1 MNMKFFK
8 SLVCLAALTFALAG
22 CSDSKSGEPDVP
34 KEEKFTLA
42 DATQSSLEFDR
53 TSGSVDIK
61 ATTNL
66 ALGEWKVDQGETK
79 WLSTSKKSISST
91 EVAIALRVN
100 ENTEPAKRSAT
111 LNVTGTKGNVLATI
125 TVTQYGDNTL
135 KVDED
140 IRVRPTGGRASEA
153 QGGQDIDKSYDG
165 DYDSHYHSRW
175 NQSASFPVTLEYYF
189 TGNDVVD
196 YLIYYTRNGNG
207 NFGEL
212 SVYVATDAQRNYNKV
227 GDYDFGEKGTPSLI
241 DIPGS
246 LKPTAIKFE
255 VKSGL
260 GNFVSCA
267 EMEFYAS
274 AKEKPLEERL
284 LAVFTDVTCSE
295 LRPGVTDAMIDGL
308 DEYFSRVARALKN
321 NTYDSYEKEFRVR
334 SYEAYSK
341 NTEWATKLMTKR
353 YSDLDNPTG
362 IAVNAGDEIVVCVGD
377 THGQTISLQS
387 IWEEDGGG
395 YRMTQAAG
403 VSYFLRPGINKLTM
417 KEQGQLFVM
426 YNTDITSPDAKPV
439 KIHIPIGSGT
449 VTGFFDLKEHKTDEK
464 YAQLLSKATHK
475 YFCVKGERI
484 MFYFHRMKLTPTILS
499 AINLWDDIIGWQQEL
514 MGIEDVRPSQFNN
527 HIFAISPEGSYMWAT
542 DYRVAFVYTYLNNIL
557 LRDNVMAAEDN
568 AWGPAHEIGHVHQKA
583 INWVSSTESSNNLFS
598 NYIIYKLGKYK
609 SRGRGLESVATARY
623 ENGQGWY
630 NMGDPT
636 HMNEDTETHMRMN
649 WQLWNYYHRCGIK
662 PDFWQ
667 TLFKLMR
674 EVGLDEGSDP
684 GRKQL
689 EFAKMASKAAGEDL
703 TDFFEMWGFFV
714 PVNTTLEQYG
724 SYKYVVTD
732 EMIAEAKAFMA
743 QYPKPKHALQ
753 YIEDR
758 KSSEFPSS
766 DYRYSQV
773 GDLGYYTTFK
783 DNLKVSEKVS
793 ATVTGRNVS
802 VTDGENA
809 VAIEIRRD
817 NSAGPV
823 VYFSNF
829 LNFEIPQSISTG
841 NCGIYAVQADG
852 TRILLKNL

>member
-1 MNMKFFK
+1 MPIKKHLKQLFFA
-8 SLVCLAALTFALAG
+8 AALIIGFCS
-22 CSDSKSGEPDVP
+22 CSDSNNEPDPP
-34 KEEKFTLA
+34 KEEKFEIA
-42 DATQSSLEFDR
+42 ESNRSFEVDR
-53 TSGSVDIK
+53 TSAVLEVK

-66 ALGEWKVDQGETK
+66 ALGEWKVDQGDIK

-91 EVAIALRVN
+91 EVGITIRVN
-100 ENTEPAKRSAT
+100 ENTEPAKRTAT
-111 LNVTGTKGNVLATI
+111 LNVTGTKGTVLATI

-140 IRVRPTGGRASEA
+140 IRVRPVSGRASEA

-165 DYDSHYHSRW
+165 DYNTHYHSRW
-175 NQSASFPVTLEYYF
+175 NQSANFPVTLEYFF

-207 NFGEL
+207 NFGKL
-212 SVYVATDAQRNYNKV
+212 SLYVATDAQHNYNKV

-255 VKSGL
+255 VHSGFC
-260 GNFVSCA
+260 NFVSCA

-284 LAVFTDVTCSE
+284 LTVFTDVTCSE

-321 NTYDSYEKEFRVR
+321 NTYDAYEKEFRVR
-334 SYEAYSK
+334 SYEPYSK
-341 NTEWATKLMTKR
+341 NTEWAAKLMTKV

-362 IAVNAGDEIVVCVGD
+362 ISVKAGDEVVVCVGD

-439 KIHIPIGSGT
+439 KIHIPLGSGT
-449 VTGFFDLKEHKTDEK
+449 VTGFFDLKEHKTDQE
-464 YAQLLSKATHK
+464 YARLLGKASHK

-484 MFYFHRMKLTPTILS
+484 MFYFHRTKLTPTILS

-542 DYRVAFVYTYLNNIL
+542 DYRVAFVYTYLDNIL
-557 LRDNVMAAEDN
+557 LRDKVMAAEDN

-583 INWVSSTESSNNLFS
+583 INWASSTESSNNLFS

-623 ENGQGWY
+623 VNGQGWY
-630 NMGDPT
+630 NMGDAT

-662 PDFWQ
+662 PDFWP
-667 TLFKLMR
+667 TLFGLMR

-724 SYKYVVTD
+724 TYKYVVTD
-732 EMIAEAKAFMA
+732 QMIADAKKYMA
-743 QYPKPKHALQ
+743 QFPKPKHAFQ

-758 KSSEFPSS
+758 VASEFPQN
-766 DYRYSQV
+766 DYRYTQV
-773 GDLGYYTTFK
+773 GDLGYYTTFTENK
-783 DNLKVSEKVS
+783 KVAADAAATVNGRNV
-793 ATVTGRNVS
+793 TVTGAQ
-802 VTDGENA
+802 NA
-809 VAIEIRRD
+809 VALEIRRGGVD
-817 NSAGPV
+817 GPV

-829 LNFEIPQSISTG
+829 LKFEIPSSINLD
-841 NCGIYAVQADG
+841 NCTLYAVQADG
-852 TRILLKNL
+852 TRISLKKL

>member
-1 MNMKFFK
+1 MTL
-8 SLVCLAALTFALAG
+8 LVSSIFLILGIIG
-22 CSDSKSGEPDVP
+22 CSSTQDDPPVP
-34 KEEKFTLA
+34 KEEKFEVA
-42 DATQSSLEFDR
+42 ANCRSFEVDRSSAVLEV
-53 TSGSVDIK
+53 T
-61 ATTNL
+61 ATTNM
-66 ALGEWKVDQGETK
+66 ALGDWKVDQGDTK

-91 EVAIALRVN
+91 EVGITIRVN
-100 ENTEPAKRSAT
+100 ENIEPAKRTAT
-111 LNVTGTKGNVLATI
+111 LNVTGTSGNVLATI

-135 KVDED
+135 KVDQD
-140 IRVRPTGGRASEA
+140 ILVKPTGGRASEC
-153 QGGQDIDKSYDG
+153 QPGQDIDKSMDG
-165 DYDSHYHSRW
+165 NGDTHYHSPW
-175 NQSASFPVTLEYYF
+175 SVSAKFPVTLEYYF
-189 TGNDVVD
+189 TGNNVVD
-196 YLIYYTRNGNG
+196 YIIYYTRNGNG
-207 NFGEL
+207 NFGKVSL
-212 SVYVATDAQRNYNKV
+212 YVATDAAKTYNKV
-227 GDYDFGEKGTPSLI
+227 GDYDFGKKGTPSLV
-241 DIPGS
+241 DIPGG

-255 VKSGL
+255 VHSGL

-274 AKEKPLEERL
+274 ATEKPLEERL
-284 LAVFTDVTCSE
+284 LTVFTDVTCSE
-295 LRPGVTDAMIDGL
+295 LKPGVTDEMIENL
-308 DEYFSRVARALKN
+308 DDYFQRVARALKN
-321 NTYDSYEKEFRVR
+321 GGYTDYEKEFRIR
-334 SYEAYSK
+334 SYEPYSK
-341 NTEWATKLMTKR
+341 NTEWASKLMTKI

-362 IAVNAGDEIVVCVGD
+362 ISVNAGDEVVVCVGD

-387 IWEEDGGG
+387 IWEENTGE
-395 YRMTQAAG
+395 YRQTQASG

-439 KIHIPIGSGT
+439 KIHIPAGSGT
-449 VTGFFDLKEHKTDEK
+449 VTGFFDLKEHKTDAK
-464 YAQLLSKATHK
+464 YAELLSKATHK
-475 YFCVKGERI
+475 YFCVKGDRI
-484 MFYFHRMKLTPTILS
+484 MFYFHRNKLTPTILS

-514 MGIEDVRPSQFNN
+514 MGIDDVRPSQFNN
-527 HIFAISPEGSYMWAT
+527 HIFAISPEGSYMWAS

-557 LRDNVMAAEDN
+557 LYDNVMAAEDN

-583 INWVSSTESSNNLFS
+583 INWASTTESSNNLFS

-623 ENGQGWY
+623 VNGQSWS

-674 EVGLDEGSDP
+674 EVGMDEGSDP

-689 EFAKMASKAAGEDL
+689 EFAKMACKAAGEDL

-724 SYKYVVTD
+724 TFTYVVTD
-732 EMIAEAKAFMA
+732 KMIAEAKEYMA
-743 QYPKPKHALQ
+743 QFPKPKHALQ

-758 KSSEFPSS
+758 IASEFPQS

-773 GDLGYYTTFK
+773 GDLGHYTTFTGNK
-783 DNLKVSEKVS
+783 KVS
-793 ATVTGRNVS
+793 AGASAAVSGRNVTVTGA
-802 VTDGENA
+802 ENA
-809 VAIEIRRD
+809 VAIEIRRGGA
-817 NSAGPV
+817 AGPI

-829 LNFEIPQSISTG
+829 LKFEIPSSISLG
-841 NCGIYAVQADG
+841 NCALYAVQADG
-852 TRILLKNL
+852 ERILLKTL

>member
-1 MNMKFFK
+1 MQIRQSMTLFVSAIFLILSFIGCK
-8 SLVCLAALTFALAG
+8 SNQ
-22 CSDSKSGEPDVP
+22 DEPPAP
-34 KEEKFTLA
+34 KEEKFVVA
-42 DATQSSLEFDR
+42 ENSRSFEVDR
-53 TSGSVDIK
+53 TSTVLEVT
-61 ATTNL
+61 ATTNM
-66 ALGEWKVDQGETK
+66 ALGDWKVDQGDTK

-91 EVAIALRVN
+91 EVGITIRVN
-100 ENTEPAKRSAT
+100 ENVEPAKRTANLKVIGT
-111 LNVTGTKGNVLATI
+111 TGNTLATI
-125 TVTQYGDNTL
+125 TVTQYGDNSL

-140 IRVRPTGGRASEA
+140 VRVRPTGGRASEC
-153 QGGQDIDKSYDG
+153 QPGQDIDKSMDG
-165 DYDSHYHSRW
+165 NQDTHYHSPW
-175 NQSASFPVTLEYYF
+175 NVSAKFPVVLEYYF

-196 YLIYYTRNGNG
+196 YLTYYTRNGNG
-207 NFGEL
+207 NFGKL
-212 SVYVATDAQRNYNKV
+212 SLYVATDAARTYKKV
-227 GDYDFGEKGTPSLI
+227 GDYDFGEKGTPSLV
-241 DIPGS
+241 DIPGG

-255 VKSGL
+255 IHSGL
-260 GNFVSCA
+260 ANFVSCA
-267 EMEFYAS
+267 EMEFFAS
-274 AKEKPLEERL
+274 ATEKPLEQRL
-284 LAVFTDVTCSE
+284 LTVFTDITCSE
-295 LRPGVTDAMIDGL
+295 LRPGVTDEMIENL
-308 DEYFSRVARALKN
+308 DDHFQRVARALKSG
-321 NTYDSYEKEFRVR
+321 TYTDYEKEFRIR
-334 SYEAYSK
+334 SYEPYSK
-341 NTEWATKLMTKR
+341 NTEWASKLMTKI

-362 IAVNAGDEIVVCVGD
+362 IYVNAGDEIVVCVGD
-377 THGQTISLQS
+377 THGQTIALQS
-387 IWEEDGGG
+387 IWEENTGE
-395 YRMTQAAG
+395 YRQTQASG

-439 KIHIPIGSGT
+439 KIHIPLGSGT

-464 YAQLLSKATHK
+464 YAELLSKATHK

-484 MFYFHRMKLTPTILS
+484 MFYFHRNKLTPTILS
-499 AINLWDDIIGWQQEL
+499 AINLWDDIISWQQEL
-514 MGIEDVRPSQFNN
+514 MGIDDVRPAQFNN
-527 HIFAISPEGSYMWAT
+527 HLFAISPEGSYMWAS

-557 LRDNVMAAEDN
+557 LYDNVMAAEDN

-583 INWVSSTESSNNLFS
+583 INWASATESSNNLFS

-623 ENGQGWY
+623 VNGQSWY

-684 GRKQL
+684 GRKQI

-724 SYKYVVTD
+724 TFNYVVTNQ
-732 EMIAEAKAFMA
+732 MIAEAKEYMA
-743 QYPKPKHALQ
+743 QFPRPKHALQ

-758 KSSEFPSS
+758 IASEFPQS

-773 GDLGYYTTFK
+773 GDLGYYTTYTENK
-783 DNLKVSEKVS
+783 KVGAGAS
-793 ATVTGRNVS
+793 ATVSGRS
-802 VTDGENA
+802 VTVNGAENA
-809 VAIEIRRD
+809 VAIELRRGD
-817 NSAGPV
+817 ATGPV

-829 LNFEIPQSISTG
+829 LKFEIPSSISLD
-841 NCGIYAVQADG
+841 NCALYAVQADG
-852 TRILLKNL
+852 ERILLKSL